1 MCNTACQSLKTN
13 ANVKVE
19 CIRGKEREPHT
30 CECSLV
36 ILFIGKLWLDSGRG
50 WQQWRLISHKKAI
63 ENSQFIGKTL
73 QYVFSFFQSARLPLA
88 HTHISWNAPPSINYQ
103 QMRRKKNTTRE
114 HNNWRMKF
122 NIVLVSYLICLVSKL
137 RAEKRA
143 ELEFQF
149 I

>member
-19 CIRGKEREPHT
+19 CIRGKERAT
-30 CECSLV
+30 YMRMLTRN
-36 ILFIGKLWLDSGRG
+36 FIYW
-50 WQQWRLISHKKAI
+50 
-63 ENSQFIGKTL
+63 KTL
-73 QYVFSFFQSARLPLA
+73 TRFGKRVAAMTIDFAQKSHRKLSIYWKNSPIRFFLLSECPFAFST